1 MMVGT
6 VLDNLLRWKEISKTI
21 NNNGSQ
27 TSGKNLV
34 DEGIWKE
41 LL

>member
-1 MMVGT
+1 MMGGT
-6 VLDNLLRWKEISKTI
+6 VLDNLLRWKEILKTI

-27 TSGKNLV
+27 TGGKNLV